1 MTNIDNN
8 ICIILEELV
17 FRCSYNK
24 ENFRRENYMENFT
37 FYSPTF
43 FAFGKDTENDAG
55 KYVKRFGGSKVLIHY
70 GGGSVVKSGLLDRVK
85 KSLDDEGISYIL
97 LGGVKPNPRSGLV
110 YEGIELCKK
119 ENIDFVLAV
128 GGGSVIDSSKAIAAG
143 TLYDGDFWDFYS
155 GKRIEE
161 ALPVGTILT
170 IAAAGS
176 EGSPDSVITKE
187 EGMFKRGASGDA
199 IRPKFSIL
207 NPALT
212 QTLPPYQ
219 TAAGITDIMAHL
231 HERYLT
237 NSKEVEVTD
246 RLIEGLLLTM
256 IHEGP
261 RVIEDPN
268 NYEARANIMWAGMM
282 AHNNSC
288 GVGRSQDWNSHN
300 IEHELSAIYDCAHG
314 AGLAVTMPAVF
325 KYVYKHDVMRFAKL
339 AVRVWGCQMDFDNP
353 ERTAL
358 EGIAALENFLKSI
371 GMPLNF
377 SELGAKEEDIPRLV
391 EALCY
396 GDGRTG
402 SISGFVTLNT
412 DDCTKIYQ
420 MMV

>member
-1 MTNIDNN
+1 MD
-8 ICIILEELV
+8 
-17 FRCSYNK
+17 
-24 ENFRRENYMENFT
+24 NFT

-43 FAFGKDTENDAG
+43 FVFGKGTENETG
-55 KYVKRFGGSKVLIHY
+55 SYVKRFGGQKVLIHY
-70 GGGSVVKSGLLDRVK
+70 GGGSVVRSGLLSRVK
-85 KSLDDEGISYIL
+85 ESLDNAGISFME

-110 YEGIELCKK
+110 YEGIELCRREK
-119 ENIDFVLAV
+119 IDFILAV

-143 TLYDGDFWDFYS
+143 SVYDGDFWDYYS
-155 GKRIEE
+155 GKIIEK

-187 EGMFKRGASGDA
+187 DGMYKRGATGDA

-237 NSKEVEVTD
+237 NTKDVEVTD

-261 RVIEDPN
+261 RVIADPD

-300 IEHELSAIYDCAHG
+300 IEHELSALYDCTHG

-325 KYVYKHDVMRFAKL
+325 KYVYKHDIMRFAKL
-339 AVRVWGCQMDFDNP
+339 AVRVWGCQMDFDDP
-353 ERTAL
+353 ESTAL
-358 EGIAALENFLKSI
+358 AGITALENFLRSI
-371 GMPLNF
+371 GMPLSF
-377 SELGAKEEDIPRLV
+377 EELGAKEEDIPKLV
-391 EALCY
+391 ELLCC
-396 GDGRTG
+396 GDGRPG
-402 SISGFVTLNT
+402 SISGFVTL
-412 DDCTKIYQ
+412 DKKDCENIYRL
-420 MMV
+420 ML